1 MTSSAPVPVVS
12 RFRSL
17 ADSRAMARNPV
28 EVLARYNEAFGDTF
42 RFYLGGLKEAIVT
55 IDPAVIQHVLK
66 TNAENYQ
73 KSEIQVK
80 RMGHFLGKGLL
91 TTHGEAWRTQRRLIQ
106 KGFDRKQL
114 DLLSSIMQDS
124 VAESLRDF
132 DRQVLGGPVDIYP
145 HLMKITFAMVARSL
159 FGARLKDEDI
169 DLVSHTICTVQG
181 FIVRQTLQP
190 YLNPWF
196 AASGQLR
203 KHEDMR
209 TRADA
214 ILLEYIRKRRNEP
227 PGHDLLQTLMDARYS
242 DGEGMSDALILSESM
257 QLLVAGHE
265 TSSNALSWLLYL
277 LSSRPDCLEKVRQ
290 EFDSVLGEAPLS
302 HGDVPKFEFVTQVIQ
317 EALRLYPPF
326 WMIDREAV
334 QDDRVGEVAIPQGSM
349 VIVYVYGA
357 HHAPRYWQNPENFD
371 TERFT
376 KAAEKQRTPFTF
388 LPFGGGPRGC
398 IGGNYAMLQ
407 ILMIL
412 SDLVRKYDFQL
423 APGQR
428 IEARP
433 MVILR
438 PKHGIRMTFTHTI
451 AIAPRVPA
459 SDGTRSDRDQTLSC
473 KA

>member
-1 MTSSAPVPVVS
+1 M
-12 RFRSL
+12 FL
-17 ADSRAMARNPV
+17 NPV
-28 EVLARYNEAFGDTF
+28 QVLSRYAGIYGDTF
-42 RFYLGGLKEAIVT
+42 RLYLGGLKEAIIT
-55 IDPAVIQHVLK
+55 TNPTVIQHVLK

-114 DLLSSIMQDS
+114 EALSSIMQES
-124 VAESLRDF
+124 LAESLRDF
-132 DRQVLGGPVDIYP
+132 DRQVTAGPVDIYT
-145 HLMKITFAMVARSL
+145 HLMKMTFAMVAKSL

-169 DLVSHTICTVQG
+169 DLVSHTICTVQE

-196 AASGQLR
+196 SVSGELR
-203 KHEDMR
+203 KHEEMR
-209 TRADA
+209 TRADGV
-214 ILLEYIRKRRNEP
+214 LLEYITRRRHEA

-242 DGEGMSDALILSESM
+242 DGQGMSDELVLSESM

-265 TSSNALSWLLYL
+265 TSSNGLSWLLYL
-277 LSSRPDCLEKVRQ
+277 LSTRPDCLERVRQ
-290 EFDSVLGEAPLS
+290 EFDSVLGEAPLTFS
-302 HGDVPKFEFVTQVIQ
+302 DVPRLEFTTQVIQ

-326 WMIDREAV
+326 WMVDRMAIA
-334 QDDRVGEVAIPQGSM
+334 DDRAGDLDIPKGST
-349 VIVYVYGA
+349 VIVFVYGA
-357 HHAPRYWQNPENFD
+357 HHAPRYWQDPESFNP
-371 TERFT
+371 ERFT
-376 KAAEKQRTPFTF
+376 KANEKLHTPFTY
-388 LPFGGGPRGC
+388 LPFGAGPRGC

-412 SDLVRKYDFQL
+412 SALLRKYDFQL
-423 APGQR
+423 SPGQT

-438 PKHGIRMTFTHTI
+438 PKNGIQMTFTQ
-451 AIAPRVPA
+451 AMAR
-459 SDGTRSDRDQTLSC
+459 DGH
-473 KA
+473 AVIHE

>member
-1 MTSSAPVPVVS
+1 
-12 RFRSL
+12 
-17 ADSRAMARNPV
+17 MAANPV
-28 EVLARYNEAFGDTF
+28 QVLSKYTELFGDTF
-42 RFYLGGLKEAIVT
+42 RFYLGGIKEAIVT
-55 IDPAVIQHVLK
+55 TNPAVIQHVLK

-114 DLLSSIMQDS
+114 EALSAIMQDS
-124 VAESLRDF
+124 LTESMKDF
-132 DRQVLGGPVDIYP
+132 DTQTRVGPVDIYP
-145 HLMKITFAMVARSL
+145 HLMKMTFAMVARSL

-169 DLVSHTICTVQG
+169 DLISHTILTIQE

-196 AASGQLR
+196 AVSGELR
-203 KHEDMR
+203 RHEDMR
-209 TRADA
+209 ARADG
-214 ILLEYIRKRRNEP
+214 ILLEYISRRRHEA

-242 DGEGMSDALILSESM
+242 DGEGMSDELVLSESM

-277 LSSRPDCLEKVRQ
+277 LSSRPDCLERVRQ
-290 EFDSVLGEAPLS
+290 EFDSVLGDAPLS
-302 HGDVPKFEFVTQVIQ
+302 FGDVPRFEFATQVIQ

-326 WMIDREAV
+326 WMVDRMAV
-334 QDDRVGEVAIPQGSM
+334 ADDRAGDVAIPRGST
-349 VIVYVYGA
+349 VIVFVYGA
-357 HHAPRYWQNPENFD
+357 HHAPRYWQSPESFD
-371 TERFT
+371 PERFT
-376 KAAEKQRTPFTF
+376 KANEKLHAPFTY

-412 SDLVRKYDFQL
+412 SVLLRRYDFQL
-423 APGQR
+423 TPGQM

-438 PKHGIRMTFTHTI
+438 PKHGIRMTFTE
-451 AIAPRVPA
+451 AIA
-459 SDGTRSDRDQTLSC
+459 SDLRLAKTPSGREPT
-473 KA
+473 

>member
-1 MTSSAPVPVVS
+1 MSSSTPVPSVP
-12 RFRSL
+12 RFRCF
-17 ADSRAMARNPV
+17 ADSPAMARNPV
-28 EVLARYNEAFGDTF
+28 QILSKYNQDFGDTF
-42 RFYLGGLKEAIVT
+42 WLRIGGLKEAMVT

-106 KGFDRKQL
+106 TGFDRKQL
-114 DLLSSIMQDS
+114 DVLSSIMQDS
-124 VAESLRDF
+124 LAESLRDF
-132 DRQVLGGPVDIYP
+132 DKQVRLGPVDIYP

-159 FGARLKDEDI
+159 FGARLKNEDI
-169 DLVSHTICTVQG
+169 DLVSQTICTVQE

-196 AASGQLR
+196 AVSGQLR

-209 TRADA
+209 TRADGV
-214 ILLEYIRKRRNEP
+214 LLEYIRKRRNEP

-242 DGEGMSDALILSESM
+242 DGEGMPDKLILSESM

-277 LSSRPDCLEKVRQ
+277 LSSRPDCLAQVRQ
-290 EFDSVLGEAPLS
+290 EFDSVLGDAPMS
-302 HGDVPKFEFVTQVIQ
+302 YGDVPKFEFTTQVIQ

-326 WMIDREAV
+326 WMVDRMAIA
-334 QDDRVGEVAIPQGSM
+334 DDRIGDVTIPQGSM

-376 KAAEKQRTPFTF
+376 KANERLRTPFTF
-388 LPFGGGPRGC
+388 LPFGAGPARL
-398 IGGNYAMLQ
+398 YR
-407 ILMIL
+407 
-412 SDLVRKYDFQL
+412 RKLRDVADPHDF
-423 APGQR
+423 
-428 IEARP
+428 ARP
-433 MVILR
+433 AQSVR
-438 PKHGIRMTFTHTI
+438 FSAVSGP
-451 AIAPRVPA
+451 
-459 SDGTRSDRDQTLSC
+459 SDRSAPDGHPAAEIRNPHDVHQGKLS
-473 KA
+473 

>member
-1 MTSSAPVPVVS
+1 MSSSTPVPVVS
-12 RFRSL
+12 RLRCF
-17 ADSRAMARNPV
+17 ADSHAMARNPV
-28 EVLARYNEAFGDTF
+28 QVLSRYNEIFGDTF
-42 RFYLGGLKEAIVT
+42 WIRLGGLKEAMVT
-55 IDPAVIQHVLK
+55 IDPDVIQHVLK

-73 KSEIQVK
+73 KSEIQIK

-91 TTHGEAWRTQRRLIQ
+91 TTEGEAWRTQRRLIQ
-106 KGFDRKQL
+106 TGFDKKQL
-114 DLLSSIMQDS
+114 DALSSIMQDS
-124 VAESLRDF
+124 LAESLRDF
-132 DRQVLGGPVDIYP
+132 DRQIHSGPVDIYP
-145 HLMKITFAMVARSL
+145 QLMKITFAMVARSL

-169 DLVSHTICTVQG
+169 DLVSHTICTVQE

-196 AASGQLR
+196 AISGELR
-203 KHEDMR
+203 RHEDMR

-214 ILLEYIRKRRNEP
+214 ILLEYIRKRRNDP

-242 DGEGMSDALILSESM
+242 DGKGMSDELILSESM

-277 LSSRPDCLEKVRQ
+277 LSSHPDCLERVRQ
-290 EFDSVLGEAPLS
+290 EFDSVLGEAPLG
-302 HGDVPKFEFVTQVIQ
+302 HGEVPKFEFVTQVIQ

-326 WMIDREAV
+326 WMVDRMAV
-334 QDDRVGEVAIPQGSM
+334 TDDRVGDVAIPRGSM

-357 HHAPRYWQNPENFD
+357 HHAPRYWQNPETFD

-376 KAAEKQRTPFTF
+376 KANEKLRTPFTY
-388 LPFGGGPRGC
+388 LPFGAGPRGC

-412 SDLVRKYDFQL
+412 SDLLRKYDFQL
-423 APGQR
+423 APGQE

-438 PKHGIRMTFTHTI
+438 PRHGIRMTFTKQLRLC
-451 AIAPRVPA
+451 AP
-459 SDGTRSDRDQTLSC
+459 
-473 KA
+473 

>member
-1 MTSSAPVPVVS
+1 MTSSTPVPVVS

-17 ADSRAMARNPV
+17 ADSRTMARNPV
-28 EVLARYNEAFGDTF
+28 KVLARYNEEFGDTF

-55 IDPAVIQHVLK
+55 IDPGVIQHVLK

-73 KSEIQVK
+73 KSDIQVK

-91 TTHGEAWRTQRRLIQ
+91 TTEGEAWRPQRRLIQ

-114 DLLSSIMQDS
+114 EALSSIMQESLAD
-124 VAESLRDF
+124 SLRDF
-132 DRQVLGGPVDIYP
+132 DQQVRRGPVDIYP
-145 HLMKITFAMVARSL
+145 QLMKITFAMVARSL
-159 FGARLKDEDI
+159 FGARLKEEDI
-169 DLVSHTICTVQG
+169 DLVSHTICTVQE

-196 AASGQLR
+196 AVSGELR
-203 KHEDMR
+203 RHEDMR

-214 ILLEYIRKRRNEP
+214 ILLGYIKKRRNEP

-242 DGEGMSDALILSESM
+242 DGEGMSDKLILSESM

-265 TSSNALSWLLYL
+265 TSSNALSWLFYL
-277 LSSRPDCLEKVRQ
+277 LSSRPDCLETVRQ

-302 HGDVPKFEFVTQVIQ
+302 YSDVPKFEFTSQVIQ
-317 EALRLYPPF
+317 EGLRLYPPF
-326 WMIDREAV
+326 WMIDRMAV
-334 QDDRVGEVAIPQGSM
+334 ADDRVGELDIPRGST

-357 HHAPRYWQNPENFD
+357 HHAPRYWQSPENFD

-376 KAAEKQRTPFTF
+376 EANNKLRTPFTF
-388 LPFGGGPRGC
+388 LPFGAGPRGC

-407 ILMIL
+407 IFMIL
-412 SDLVRKYDFQL
+412 SVLLKKYDLQL
-423 APGQR
+423 VPGQT

-438 PKHGIRMTFTHTI
+438 PEHGIRMTFTE
-451 AIAPRVPA
+451 AVPRDADRV
-459 SDGTRSDRDQTLSC
+459 SDC
-473 KA
+473 

>member
-1 MTSSAPVPVVS
+1 
-12 RFRSL
+12 
-17 ADSRAMARNPV
+17 MARNPV
-28 EVLARYNEAFGDTF
+28 QVLTKYGEHFGDTF
-42 RFYLGGLKEAIVT
+42 RFFIGGLKEAIVT
-55 IDPAVIQHVLK
+55 TNPAVIQHVLK

-91 TTHGEAWRTQRRLIQ
+91 TTHGEAWRTQCRLIQ

-114 DLLSSIMQDS
+114 DALSSIMQDS
-124 VAESLRDF
+124 LAESMQDF
-132 DRQVLGGPVDIYP
+132 DRQVGAGPVDIYP
-145 HLMKITFAMVARSL
+145 HLMKMTFAMVARSL

-169 DLVSHTICTVQG
+169 DLVSHTICTVQE

-196 AASGQLR
+196 AVSGELR

-209 TRADA
+209 ARADG
-214 ILLEYIRKRRNEP
+214 ILLEYIRQRRHQP
-227 PGHDLLQTLMDARYS
+227 PGNDLLQTLMDARYN
-242 DGEGMSDALILSESM
+242 DGEGMSDELVLSESM

-277 LSSRPDCLEKVRQ
+277 LSSRPDCLERMRQ
-290 EFDSVLGEAPLS
+290 EFDAVLGDASLS
-302 HGDVPKFEFVTQVIQ
+302 HGDVPRFEFATQVIQ

-326 WMIDREAV
+326 WMIDRMAV
-334 QDDRVGEVAIPQGSM
+334 ADDRVGDLAIPRGSM
-349 VIVYVYGA
+349 VIVFVYGA
-357 HHAPRYWQNPENFD
+357 HHAQRYWDGPERFD
-371 TERFT
+371 PDRFT
-376 KAAEKQRTPFTF
+376 KANEKLHTPFTY

-412 SDLVRKYDFQL
+412 SVLLRKYDFEL
-423 APGQR
+423 APGQT
-428 IEARP
+428 IEAQP

-438 PKHGIRMTFTHTI
+438 PKHGIRMAFTQ
-451 AIAPRVPA
+451 AIAR
-459 SDGTRSDRDQTLSC
+459 DRHAIIQ
-473 KA
+473 K

>member
-1 MTSSAPVPVVS
+1 MSASSSSLPVVS
-12 RFRSL
+12 RLRCF
-17 ADSRAMARNPV
+17 ADSRAMAANPV
-28 EVLARYNEAFGDTF
+28 QVLSRYNQDLGDTF
-42 RFYLGGLKEAIVT
+42 RLYLGGLKEAIVT

-66 TNAENYQ
+66 TNAENYR

-114 DLLSSIMQDS
+114 DALSSIMQDS
-124 VAESLRDF
+124 LAESLRDF
-132 DRQVLGGPVDIYP
+132 DRQVHLGPVDIYP
-145 HLMKITFAMVARSL
+145 QLMKITFAMVARSL

-169 DLVSHTICTVQG
+169 DLVSHTICTVQE

-190 YLNPWF
+190 YMNPWF
-196 AASGQLR
+196 AVSGELR
-203 KHEDMR
+203 RHEEMR

-214 ILLEYIRKRRNEP
+214 VLLEYIRKRRNEP

-242 DGEGMSDALILSESM
+242 DGEGMPDELILSESM

-277 LSSRPDCLEKVRQ
+277 LSSRPDCLDRVRE
-290 EFDSVLGEAPLS
+290 EFDSVLGDGPLG
-302 HGDVPKFEFVTQVIQ
+302 HGDVPKFEFTTQVIQ

-326 WMIDREAV
+326 WMIDREAIA
-334 QDDRVGEVAIPQGSM
+334 DDRIGDVAIPAGSM

-357 HHAPRYWQNPENFD
+357 HHAPRYWQDPESFD
-371 TERFT
+371 TGRFT
-376 KAAEKQRTPFTF
+376 KANDKLRTPFAY
-388 LPFGGGPRGC
+388 LPFGAGPRGC

-412 SDLVRKYDFQL
+412 SDLLRRYDFQL
-423 APGQR
+423 TPGQT

-438 PKHGIRMTFTHTI
+438 PKHGIRMTFTKTMAHAACI
-451 AIAPRVPA
+451 A
-459 SDGTRSDRDQTLSC
+459 
-473 KA
+473 

>member
-1 MTSSAPVPVVS
+1 
-12 RFRSL
+12 
-17 ADSRAMARNPV
+17 MARNPV
-28 EVLARYNEAFGDTF
+28 QVLSKYTELLGDTF
-42 RFYLGGLKEAIVT
+42 RFYLGGLKAAIVT
-55 IDPAVIQHVLK
+55 SNPGVIQYVLK

-106 KGFDRKQL
+106 KGFDRKEL
-114 DLLSSIMQDS
+114 EALSSIMQDS
-124 VAESLRDF
+124 LNESLRDF
-132 DRQVLGGPVDIYP
+132 DRQISAGPVDIYP
-145 HLMKITFAMVARSL
+145 HLMKMTFAMVARSL

-169 DLVSHTICTVQG
+169 DLVSHTISTVQE

-196 AASGQLR
+196 AVSGER
-203 KHEDMR
+203 RRHEDMR
-209 TRADA
+209 ARADG
-214 ILLEYIRKRRNEP
+214 ILLEYIRRRRHQA

-242 DGEGMSDALILSESM
+242 DGEGMSDELVLSESM

-277 LSSRPDCLEKVRQ
+277 LSSRPDCLEKLRQ
-290 EFDSVLGEAPLS
+290 EFDSVLSGAPLS
-302 HGDVPKFEFVTQVIQ
+302 YSDVPKFEFASQVIQ

-326 WMIDREAV
+326 WMIDRMALA
-334 QDDRVGEVAIPQGSM
+334 DDRAGDVAIPRGST
-349 VIVYVYGA
+349 VIVFVYGA
-357 HHAPRYWQNPENFD
+357 HHAPRYWQDPERFD
-371 TERFT
+371 PARFT
-376 KAAEKQRTPFTF
+376 KANEKLQTPFTY

-412 SDLVRKYDFQL
+412 SELLRTYDFQL
-423 APGQR
+423 SPGQT

-438 PKHGIRMTFTHTI
+438 PKHGIRMSFTQ
-451 AIAPRVPA
+451 AIAR
-459 SDGTRSDRDQTLSC
+459 DRRAIMQE
-473 KA
+473 

>member
-1 MTSSAPVPVVS
+1 
-12 RFRSL
+12 
-17 ADSRAMARNPV
+17 MARNPV
-28 EVLARYNEAFGDTF
+28 QVLSKYNETFGDTF

-114 DLLSSIMQDS
+114 DALSSIMQDS
-124 VAESLRDF
+124 LADSLRDF
-132 DRQVLGGPVDIYP
+132 DRQVRRGPVDIYP
-145 HLMKITFAMVARSL
+145 HLMKMTFAMVARSL

-169 DLVSHTICTVQG
+169 DLVSHTICTVQE

-196 AASGQLR
+196 AVSGELR
-203 KHEDMR
+203 RHEDMR

-214 ILLEYIRKRRNEP
+214 VLLEYIKKRRNEP

-242 DGEGMSDALILSESM
+242 DGEGMSDELVLSESM

-277 LSSRPDCLEKVRQ
+277 LSSRPDCLERVRQ

-302 HGDVPKFEFVTQVIQ
+302 YSDVPKFEFATQVIQ
-317 EALRLYPPF
+317 EATPPLPAVLDDRPHGCRRRPRRRPRYTPRIDGHCVRVRCAPCSALLAESGELRYRSVSPKQTKSCARPSPSF
-326 WMIDREAV
+326 PSGPDREAV
-334 QDDRVGEVAIPQGSM
+334 S
-349 VIVYVYGA
+349 
-357 HHAPRYWQNPENFD
+357 
-371 TERFT
+371 
-376 KAAEKQRTPFTF
+376 AE
-388 LPFGGGPRGC
+388 
-398 IGGNYAMLQ
+398 I
-407 ILMIL
+407 
-412 SDLVRKYDFQL
+412 
-423 APGQR
+423 
-428 IEARP
+428 
-433 MVILR
+433 
-438 PKHGIRMTFTHTI
+438 
-451 AIAPRVPA
+451 
-459 SDGTRSDRDQTLSC
+459 TRCCRS
-473 KA
+473 

>member
-1 MTSSAPVPVVS
+1 M
-12 RFRSL
+12 FQ
-17 ADSRAMARNPV
+17 NPV
-28 EVLARYNEAFGDTF
+28 QVLSSYNQIFGDTF
-42 RFYLGGLKEAIVT
+42 RLYLGGLKEAIVT
-55 IDPAVIQHVLK
+55 IDPVVIQHVLK

-91 TTHGEAWRTQRRLIQ
+91 TTHGDAWRTQRRLIQ
-106 KGFDRKQL
+106 KGFDRAQL
-114 DLLSSIMQDS
+114 DALSSIMQDS
-124 VAESLRDF
+124 LADSLRDF
-132 DRQVLGGPVDIYP
+132 DKEARRGPVDIYP
-145 HLMKITFAMVARSL
+145 QLMKITFAMVARSL
-159 FGARLKDEDI
+159 FGARLKDENI
-169 DLVSHTICTVQG
+169 DLVSHTICTVQE

-196 AASGQLR
+196 AVSGELR
-203 KHEDMR
+203 RHEDMR

-214 ILLEYIRKRRNEP
+214 VLLEYIKKRRDEP

-242 DGEGMSDALILSESM
+242 DGQGMSDQLILSESM

-265 TSSNALSWLLYL
+265 TSSNALSWLFYL
-277 LSSRPDCLEKVRQ
+277 LSSRPDCLERVRQ
-290 EFDSVLGEAPLS
+290 EFDSVLGEAPL
-302 HGDVPKFEFVTQVIQ
+302 GYADIPKFEFTTQVIN
-317 EALRLYPPF
+317 EGLRLYPPF
-326 WMIDREAV
+326 WMIDRMAMA
-334 QDDRVGEVAIPQGSM
+334 DDRVGDLAIPSGST

-376 KAAEKQRTPFTF
+376 KANDKLRTPFTF
-388 LPFGGGPRGC
+388 LPFGAGPRGC

-412 SDLVRKYDFQL
+412 SDLLRKYDFQL
-423 APGQR
+423 APGQT

-438 PKHGIRMTFTHTI
+438 PKHGIRMTFTNTMTSASCI
-451 AIAPRVPA
+451 A
-459 SDGTRSDRDQTLSC
+459 
-473 KA
+473 